1 LRDPYNNVG
10 IAVAGAPA
18 ASPSAG
24 GDGYQRVVLP
34 GYFETMGIPILAGR
48 DVRPT
53 DTADSRPVVVLSQQ
67 LAETLFEGR
76 DPLGQRVVIDGAT
89 DRTWEVVGVVRDV
102 KQDDPYQ
109 EARSRGS
116 FYRAHAQQPLSTM
129 RLAIRTSGDP
139 MAMVSSLR
147 TLLQRMDPGV
157 PLSGPRTMEAIRA
170 NATVSAKA
178 QALFLAGFSLLAVT
192 LASVGLFGLL
202 AYVVTQR
209 RKEIGIRVAL
219 GAQAGDVARP
229 ILVEAMVL
237 VGGGLVLGIPLALAL
252 GRFVR
257 TQLFGVTPSD
267 PLSFVAGAVLL
278 LAVGL
283 LAAGIPAR
291 RAAKVHPM
299 VALRCD

>member
-1 LRDPYNNVG
+1 M
-10 IAVAGAPA
+10 
-18 ASPSAG
+18 PSNL
-24 GDGYQRVVLP
+24 Y
-34 GYFETMGIPILAGR
+34 
-48 DVRPT
+48 
-53 DTADSRPVVVLSQQ
+53 
-67 LAETLFEGR
+67 
-76 DPLGQRVVIDGAT
+76 
-89 DRTWEVVGVVRDV
+89 
-102 KQDDPYQ
+102 
-109 EARSRGS
+109 
-116 FYRAHAQQPLSTM
+116 STM

-229 ILVEAMVL
+229 IVVEAMAL

-252 GRFVR
+252 GRLVR